1 FVSADGERC
10 PAREWLEVD
19 HRQPRAL
26 GGAGTIENVR
36 ILCRAHNRLAAEQA
50 FGVEHVARKIEEAR
64 AARAAAEPSA
74 PPNLIGRPAS
84 TTSPHSPTSTP
95 PATQAVARGPV
106 AANTGVATLAHDVD
120 ASVGSAASA
129 AANAGVASATDAS
142 VVGSATLVAANAG
155 VASATDASVVGSA
168 TLVAGGGDGPGDDK
182 VDPRRRGSLGAFAP
196 VPHDDRTPR
205 EVVRFALVRLGFR
218 DRDVGTALAR
228 LPSTVWSEPLDVAVR
243 AALRLLT

>member
-1 FVSADGERC
+1 FVSPDGERC

-26 GGAGTIENVR
+26 GGAGTLENVR
-36 ILCRAHNRLAAEQA
+36 ILCRAHNRLAAERA

-64 AARAAAEPSA
+64 AARAPADPSVH
-74 PPNLIGRPAS
+74 PNLIDRPAA
-84 TTSPHSPTSTP
+84 TSLRYPTSTP
-95 PATQAVARGPV
+95 PATQAVARDPV
-106 AANTGVATLAHDVD
+106 AANTGITTLAHDVD
-120 ASVGSAASA
+120 ASVASA
-129 AANAGVASATDAS
+129 AANTGVASATDAS
-142 VVGSATLVAANAG
+142 VVASATSVVANTG
-155 VASATDASVVGSA
+155 VASATDASVVASA
-168 TLVAGGGDGPGDDK
+168 TSAVGGGDAPGDDEE
-182 VDPRRRGSLGAFAP
+182 VDPRRRGSIGAFVPA
-196 VPHDDRTPR
+196 PHDDRAPR